1 LLALAYNVLRPE
13 CKRTYLVQKA
23 QIIGTCLLNA
33 NMVPSLDEAE
43 RAVRDIFA
51 AEYPK
56 SRYSDWNT
64 ELDDRI
70 AFDIV
75 TTVGRASRINVVRF
89 IEQLWWRSNSAKF
102 RRDIEA
108 NYGAAL
114 WQADAPSR
122 RQVAPL
128 R

>member
-1 LLALAYNVLRPE
+1 MR
-13 CKRTYLVQKA
+13 KA
-23 QIIGTCLLNA
+23 RIIATCLLNS

-43 RAVRDIFA
+43 RTVRDIFA

-64 ELDDRI
+64 DLDDRI

-75 TTVGRASRINVVRF
+75 RTVGHAERINVVTF
-89 IEQLWWRSNSAKF
+89 IEQLWWRSNFAKF

-108 NYGAAL
+108 SYGAPL
-114 WQADAPSR
+114 WQSPASSR
-122 RQVAPL
+122 P
-128 R
+128 

>member
-1 LLALAYNVLRPE
+1 
-13 CKRTYLVQKA
+13 
-23 QIIGTCLLNA
+23 LNA
-33 NMVPSLDEAE
+33 NVVRSLDEAE
-43 RAVRDIFA
+43 RTIREIFV

-75 TTVGRASRINVVRF
+75 RTVGRASRINVVTF

-114 WQADAPSR
+114 
-122 RQVAPL
+122 
-128 R
+128 